1 LPGKDLTTRIL
12 ERSLEAASLRQQTL
26 ANNIANVNT
35 PGFKRSRVEFEQH
48 LAEALKVGD
57 DPTTVRA
64 QLTRETTSQ
73 GRPDGNNVDIEFE
86 MTGLA
91 ENQIWHAALT
101 RQITDHFA
109 RLRMA
114 IHEGRR

>member
-1 LPGKDLTTRIL
+1 MLGKDQTTRIL

-26 ANNIANVNT
+26 ANNIANANT

-48 LAEALKVGD
+48 LAVALKTGD
-57 DPTTVRA
+57 DPATVQARLI
-64 QLTRETTSQ
+64 QERVSE

-86 MTGLA
+86 MTRLA

-101 RQITDHFA
+101 RQITEHFA
-109 RLRMA
+109 RLRTA